1 MSRREDGSVTVM
13 TIGFF
18 VFLGLLTVVVVN
30 ASAAFLAHQRLAAV
44 ADGAA
49 LAAAGGLS
57 EADFYTAG
65 RVLADA
71 AAAAGEADRYVV
83 AADPNAQ
90 VVTEVLDGA
99 VRVRLTRQI
108 DLPLAPPGWVTDTR
122 VTAEATARLLP
133 QGSR

>member
-1 MSRREDGSVTVM
+1 MNRREDGSVTVM

-30 ASAAFLAHQRLAAV
+30 ASAAFLAHQRLADL

-49 LAAAGGLS
+49 LAASSGLS
-57 EADFYTAG
+57 ESDFYSSG

-71 AAAAGEADRYVV
+71 AAAAGEADRYVA
-83 AADPNAQ
+83 AADPQAQ
-90 VVTEVLDGA
+90 IVTEVVGGL

-108 DLPLAPPGWVTDTR
+108 DLPLVPPGWVAGSR